1 MDDKQSTGNTL
12 QTRLSHI
19 VDKSDDQIIDS
30 YVILRDVH
38 YGDDREQNMD
48 LYLSKEARLLP
59 RNYTIIF
66 LHGGG
71 FYFSDKVKEE
81 QFIRPYLKKGL
92 NVVNLNYRLRR
103 GVSIA
108 VSDLPKAL
116 LFLKNKFTNE
126 ELSLEN
132 LVLAG
137 FSAGGQIASVIGY
150 GASHPNCSYQ
160 LPPGINI
167 TAIINIAGPVDK
179 LDLVEG
185 GFQQHTDEPMRQ
197 IGEAM
202 FPEHPGTTPGR
213 KLAEFEAIH
222 YFQPD
227 APAYFLWYGGQ
238 DDQIPP
244 ITFAEFIGLLDLETD
259 QVLYSAG
266 SGHVPD
272 REELSST
279 YSAIFS
285 FLDRLSSRS
294 K

>member
-1 MDDKQSTGNTL
+1 MSDRNWNTSPAG
-12 QTRLSHI
+12 LSHI

-30 YVILRDVH
+30 YTILRDVQ

-48 LYLSKEARLLP
+48 LYLAKEARLLP

-71 FYFSDKVKEE
+71 FYFSDKAKEE

-92 NVVNLNYRLRR
+92 NVVNLNYRLKR

-116 LFLKNKFTNE
+116 LFLKNKFTDE
-126 ELSLEN
+126 GFHLEN

-150 GASHPNCSYQ
+150 GAGHPDCSYQ

-179 LDLVEG
+179 LDLVED
-185 GFQQHTDEPMRQ
+185 GFQRHTDEPMRQ

-202 FPEHPGTTPGR
+202 FPESPGATPSR
-213 KLAEFEAIH
+213 KLAEFEAIN
-222 YFQPD
+222 YFHPH
-227 APAYFLWYGGQ
+227 APAYFLWYGGR
-238 DDQIPP
+238 DDQIPST
-244 ITFAEFIGLLDLETD
+244 TFAEFIGLLDPETD
-259 QVLYSAG
+259 QVLYSAE

-272 REELSST
+272 GDELSSI
-279 YSAIFS
+279 YSSIFR

-294 K
+294 Q